1 MTKQAQLPVGQA
13 MLVPFHLPQMV
24 EISEISYPVVPSD
37 QRLGN
42 QQHGQIFS
50 ATRQSECNMHPFPT
64 RAGAGF

>member
-13 MLVPFHLPQMV
+13 MLVPFHLPQMA
-24 EISEISYPVVPSD
+24 EISYPVVPSD

-42 QQHGQIFS
+42 QQHGQIFP
-50 ATRQSECNMHPFPT
+50 ATRQSECNIHPFPT